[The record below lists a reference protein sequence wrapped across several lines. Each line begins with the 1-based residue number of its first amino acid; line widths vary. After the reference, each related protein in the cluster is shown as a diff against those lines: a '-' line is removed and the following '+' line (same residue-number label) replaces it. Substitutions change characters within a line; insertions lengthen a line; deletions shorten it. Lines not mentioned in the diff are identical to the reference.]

1 MSWAKILVIDDD
13 PVIVQL
19 GRQALEPD
27 GFEVFAA
34 SSAGEGL
41 ALVQAE
47 APDLIL
53 TDLTLP
59 DMSGFELCKRLQQ
72 DPQLCHIPIII
83 VTSRRRESDLVL
95 SLGLGAD
102 DYVLKPFGP
111 SELLARVNAVLRR
124 VRRCATPSPR
134 LERAGLLLDPDRHEV
149 RVEGARV
156 DLTATEFRLLYAL
169 AVRPGHVL
177 SRRQLVRLAID
188 QQVAERTIDVH
199 VRAIRRK
206 LGAHRRMV
214 ETVRG
219 VGYRFNDT
227 NV

>member
-1 MSWAKILVIDDD
+1 M
-13 PVIVQL
+13 
-19 GRQALEPD
+19 
-27 GFEVFAA
+27 
-34 SSAGEGL
+34 
-41 ALVQAE
+41 
-47 APDLIL
+47 
-53 TDLTLP
+53 
-59 DMSGFELCKRLQQ
+59 
-72 DPQLCHIPIII
+72 
-83 VTSRRRESDLVL
+83 
-95 SLGLGAD
+95 
-102 DYVLKPFGP
+102 
-111 SELLARVNAVLRR
+111 
-124 VRRCATPSPR
+124 
-134 LERAGLLLDPDRHEV
+134 